1 MLLSPVA
8 AADAFSELRERMVRE
23 QIEGRGIRNAAVL
36 GAMRSTPRHEFIPKG
51 AGPAYADHPL
61 PIGFDATISQPYV
74 VALMTELLKPEKTHR
89 ILEVG
94 TGSGYQAAV
103 VSQLVSWV
111 YTIEIVPELARS
123 ARENLAR
130 LGYANITVR
139 PAGDGF
145 AGWPERAPFEGI
157 LMTAAPVE
165 IPAALIAQLAN
176 GGRLVAPVGPSRFQD
191 LVLVEKSPE
200 GKIRRSSYGGV
211 SFVPMRRK

>member
-1 MLLSPVA
+1 MLLSQVA
-8 AADAFSELRERMVRE
+8 ATDAFSALRERMVRE
-23 QIEGRGIRNAAVL
+23 QIEARGIRNPAVL

-51 AGPAYADHPL
+51 AGPAYGDHPL
-61 PIGFDATISQPYV
+61 RIGFDATISQPYV

-139 PAGDGF
+139 AGDGF
-145 AGWPERAPFEGI
+145 AGWPERAPFERI

-176 GGRLVAPVGPSRFQD
+176 GGRLVAPVGPSRFQE
-191 LVLVEKSPE
+191 LVLVEKSAD
-200 GKIRRSSYGGV
+200 GRIRRSSHGGV

>member
-1 MLLSPVA
+1 MLLSQVA
-8 AADAFSELRERMVRE
+8 ATDAFSALRERMVRE
-23 QIEGRGIRNAAVL
+23 QIEARGVRHPAVL
-36 GAMRSTPRHEFIPKG
+36 AAMRSTPRHEFISKG
-51 AGPAYADHPL
+51 AGPAYGDHPL
-61 PIGFDATISQPYV
+61 RIGFDATISQPYV

-123 ARENLAR
+123 ARESLAR

-139 PAGDGF
+139 AGDGF

-157 LMTAAPVE
+157 LITAAPVE

-176 GGRLVAPVGPSRFQD
+176 GGRLVAPVGPARFQE
-191 LVLVEKSPE
+191 LVLVEKSPD
-200 GKIRRSSYGGV
+200 GRIRRSSHGGV